1 MVKYICSVDRGIVI
15 SYDKDIENVSTLDNF
30 YVDYIYYI
38 PEDGEWIYTKR
49 MALKMEEAL
58 LKVLWY

>member
-30 YVDYIYYI
+30 YVDYMYI
-38 PEDGEWIYTKR
+38 SLKMESGYIQKR
-49 MALKMEEAL
+49 MALK
-58 LKVLWY
+58 KPVLIL